1 MAADGKVTILV
12 DVDGKQVKVLNNEL
26 DKVAEK
32 GKKGSTSL
40 KNFALGGAVFSLA
53 KKGVDLLV
61 SSLDGAI
68 KRFDTLEKFPRVMKA
83 MGHSAEDVASS
94 TDKLANGIDGLP
106 TTLDEVVGTA
116 QRLTSITGNLRK
128 STDTTLAL
136 NNAFLASGASSA
148 DASRG
153 LDQFSQMLSA
163 GTVDLQSW
171 KTLQETMPYALQK
184 TAESF
189 GFAGKSAQRDFYA
202 ALKSGQI
209 TFDQFSNRLVELDK
223 GVGGFA
229 ELARENSKGIA
240 TSFNNLKN
248 AVVRGVAGTIKA
260 LDDLSKEVS
269 GKTIAE
275 HFDSMKVVITAA
287 FKVVNGAIKSST
299 PVFIFLFGVLD
310 KGIDTAQALTPVLIT
325 LGSAILAMRAAN
337 TVISGIEKLRVLLI
351 QTSAAA
357 GMQATTMKSLLAVQ
371 AVSKT
376 QTMAETVARMQQ
388 LGVLKMSALAHAL
401 KTKAMTAEQVVT
413 VLSTAATNANT
424 TAEMLKYKA
433 MSAGVLV
440 HGLLTGAISIQTFAT
455 IASTAAVTA
464 FNAALTAL
472 TGPIGWVIAGIGL
485 LVGAGV
491 ALWQWLTR
499 ESEESKR
506 LSKAQEELAESTDN
520 LKKSVKDSAVARKDS
535 LQDVEANRE
544 SYKKLSA
551 EIVALSQKENKSAAD
566 KKNLQKKIQTL
577 NDSVEGLN
585 LAYDKNTDSLSHN
598 AEQINARISAM
609 EAESTWETS
618 QKNLL
623 DIEQQR
629 ADIGAQLTEIAKL
642 RTEWNNASDVS
653 DAKRREELKKLN
665 EQELELQATQAA
677 LQTEYEQTSAVQQ
690 AAAEAMAAAAENGT
704 NRQVIAYENMSEAQK
719 TAIDNMRSKYGEL
732 LETTTGMF
740 DAIEQKSAIS
750 IEQINANLETNR
762 AAIEQWSS
770 NLAILAE
777 RGVDQGVLEQLR
789 QMGPEGA
796 AQTQVFVN
804 ATDEELAVLQE
815 NFRANAEAAKN
826 AMGSVMDS
834 AGVEIP
840 DKVKGLVTN
849 ITSGLQAEL
858 ANANFASLG
867 EEVSNGAAVGI
878 ENGSAKAVE
887 ATKSVG
893 TKIQQ
898 GFKENLGIHSPSRV
912 FTEFGGHITEGLAN
926 GIANGTNSPV
936 GKVKNLAVKLR
947 EPFSGI
953 SGRFSEIGAM
963 AMQGLAGGIQANA
976 GVAIAAANS
985 VASRVTST
993 IKRALDIHSPSRVM
1007 RDEVGRFI
1015 PQGIAVGIEADKDVL
1030 ERTMAKLKQ
1039 SVTITAPEVSLGL
1052 DKSLASQV
1060 TVRSSSKHTVTEK
1073 IEHVFDKSKEQ
1084 VNRALEIAEEALQ
1097 RPVYMVLED
1106 GTLVGR
1112 LGEKLSHYQSPAD
1125 KIDMMLRRI

>member
-83 MGHSAEDVASS
+83 MGHSTEDVASS

-202 ALKSGQI
+202 ALKSGKI

-287 FKVVNGAIKSST
+287 FKVVDGAIKSST

-310 KGIDTAQALTPVLIT
+310 KGIGTAQALTPVLIT

-337 TVISGIEKLRVLLI
+337 TVVDMWGRFTTMWTSFTASAKSAVAVINLMTQAQAVCGPVTKAQMVINMANNRVL
-351 QTSAAA
+351 S
-357 GMQATTMKSLLAVQ
+357 
-371 AVSKT
+371 VSN
-376 QTMAETVARMQQ
+376 V
-388 LGVLKMSALAHAL
+388 LYGVLTGTIS
-401 KTKAMTAEQVVT
+401 
-413 VLSTAATNANT
+413 LSTA
-424 TAEMLKYKA
+424 
-433 MSAGVLV
+433 
-440 HGLLTGAISIQTFAT
+440 AT

-464 FNAALTAL
+464 LKAALTAL

-520 LKKSVKDSAVARKDS
+520 LKKSVKDSAAARKDS

-609 EAESTWETS
+609 EAESTWEAS

-629 ADIGAQLTEIAKL
+629 ADIGAQLAEIAKL

-815 NFRANAEAAKN
+815 NFRTNAEAAKN

-867 EEVSNGAAVGI
+867 EEVPNGAAVGI

-926 GIANGTNSPV
+926 GITNGTNSPV

-985 VASRVTST
+985 VASRVIST

>member
-40 KNFALGGAVFSLA
+40 KNFALGVAVFSLA

-83 MGHSAEDVASS
+83 MGHSTEDVASS

-310 KGIDTAQALTPVLIT
+310 KGIGAAQALTPVLIT

-337 TVISGIEKLRVLLI
+337 TVVDMWGRF
-351 QTSAAA
+351 
-357 GMQATTMKSLLAVQ
+357 TTMWTGFTASAKSAVAVINLMTQAQ
-371 AVSKT
+371 AVCGSVTKA
-376 QTMAETVARMQQ
+376 QMVINMANN
-388 LGVLKMSALAHAL
+388 GVLSVSNVLYGVL
-401 KTKAMTAEQVVT
+401 TGTIS
-413 VLSTAATNANT
+413 LSTA
-424 TAEMLKYKA
+424 
-433 MSAGVLV
+433 
-440 HGLLTGAISIQTFAT
+440 AT

-464 FNAALTAL
+464 LKAALTAL

-609 EAESTWETS
+609 EAESTWEAS

-629 ADIGAQLTEIAKL
+629 ADIGAQLAEIAKL

-804 ATDEELAVLQE
+804 ATDEELSVLQE

-867 EEVSNGAAVGI
+867 EEVPNGAAVGI

-926 GIANGTNSPV
+926 GITNGTNSPV

-1097 RPVYMVLED
+1097 RPVYMVLDD

>member
-40 KNFALGGAVFSLA
+40 KNFALGVAVFSLA

-83 MGHSAEDVASS
+83 MGHSTEDVASS

-310 KGIDTAQALTPVLIT
+310 KGIGAAQALTPVLIT

-337 TVISGIEKLRVLLI
+337 TVVDMWGRF
-351 QTSAAA
+351 
-357 GMQATTMKSLLAVQ
+357 TTMWTGFTASAKSAVAVINLMTQAQ
-371 AVSKT
+371 AVCGSVTKA
-376 QTMAETVARMQQ
+376 QMVINMANN
-388 LGVLKMSALAHAL
+388 GVLSVSNVLYGVL
-401 KTKAMTAEQVVT
+401 TGTIS
-413 VLSTAATNANT
+413 LSTA
-424 TAEMLKYKA
+424 
-433 MSAGVLV
+433 
-440 HGLLTGAISIQTFAT
+440 AT

-464 FNAALTAL
+464 LKAALTAL

-506 LSKAQEELAESTDN
+506 LSKVQEELAESTDN
-520 LKKSVKDSAVARKDS
+520 LKKSVKDSAAARKDS

-609 EAESTWETS
+609 EAESTWEAS

-629 ADIGAQLTEIAKL
+629 ADIGAQLAEIAKL

-804 ATDEELAVLQE
+804 ATDEELSVLQE

-867 EEVSNGAAVGI
+867 EEVPNGAAVGI

-926 GIANGTNSPV
+926 GITNGANSPV

-1097 RPVYMVLED
+1097 RPVYMVLDD

>member
-609 EAESTWETS
+609 EAESTWEAS

-629 ADIGAQLTEIAKL
+629 ADIGAQLAEIAKL

-690 AAAEAMAAAAENGT
+690 AAAENGT

-867 EEVSNGAAVGI
+867 EEVPNGAAVGI

-1015 PQGIAVGIEADKDVL
+1015 PQGIAVGIEADRDVL

-1039 SVTITAPEVSLGL
+1039 SVMITAPEVSLGL

-1060 TVRSSSKHTVTEK
+1060 TIRSSSKHTVTEK

>member
-83 MGHSAEDVASS
+83 MGHSTEDVASS

-202 ALKSGQI
+202 ALKSGKI

-287 FKVVNGAIKSST
+287 FKVVDGAIKSST

-310 KGIDTAQALTPVLIT
+310 KGIGTAQALTPVLIT

-337 TVISGIEKLRVLLI
+337 TVVDMWGRFTTMWTGFTASAKSAVAVINLMTQAQAVCGPVTKAQMVINMANNRVL
-351 QTSAAA
+351 S
-357 GMQATTMKSLLAVQ
+357 
-371 AVSKT
+371 VSN
-376 QTMAETVARMQQ
+376 V
-388 LGVLKMSALAHAL
+388 LYGVLTGTIS
-401 KTKAMTAEQVVT
+401 
-413 VLSTAATNANT
+413 LSTA
-424 TAEMLKYKA
+424 
-433 MSAGVLV
+433 
-440 HGLLTGAISIQTFAT
+440 AT

-464 FNAALTAL
+464 LKAALTAL

-520 LKKSVKDSAVARKDS
+520 LKKSVKDSAAARKDS

-609 EAESTWETS
+609 EAESTWEAS

-629 ADIGAQLTEIAKL
+629 ADIGAQLAEIAKL

-815 NFRANAEAAKN
+815 NFRTNAEAAKN

-867 EEVSNGAAVGI
+867 EEVPNGAAVGI

-926 GIANGTNSPV
+926 GITNGTNSPV

-985 VASRVTST
+985 VASRVIST

>member
-310 KGIDTAQALTPVLIT
+310 KGIGAAQALTPVLIT

-337 TVISGIEKLRVLLI
+337 TVVDMWGRF
-351 QTSAAA
+351 
-357 GMQATTMKSLLAVQ
+357 TTMWTGFTASAKSAVAVINLMTQAQ
-371 AVSKT
+371 AVCGSVTKA
-376 QTMAETVARMQQ
+376 QMVINMANN
-388 LGVLKMSALAHAL
+388 GVLSVSNVLYGVL
-401 KTKAMTAEQVVT
+401 TGTIS
-413 VLSTAATNANT
+413 LSTA
-424 TAEMLKYKA
+424 
-433 MSAGVLV
+433 
-440 HGLLTGAISIQTFAT
+440 AT

-464 FNAALTAL
+464 LKAALTAL

-506 LSKAQEELAESTDN
+506 LSKVQEELAESTDN
-520 LKKSVKDSAVARKDS
+520 LKKSVKDSAAARKDS

-609 EAESTWETS
+609 EAESTWEAS

-629 ADIGAQLTEIAKL
+629 ADIGAQLAEIAKL

-690 AAAEAMAAAAENGT
+690 AAAEAMATAAENGT

-804 ATDEELAVLQE
+804 ATDEELSVLQE

-867 EEVSNGAAVGI
+867 EEVPNGAAVGI

-926 GIANGTNSPV
+926 GITNGTNSPV

>member
-40 KNFALGGAVFSLA
+40 KNFALGVAVFSLA

-83 MGHSAEDVASS
+83 MGHSTEDVASS

-310 KGIDTAQALTPVLIT
+310 KGIGAAQALTPVLIT

-337 TVISGIEKLRVLLI
+337 TVVDMWGRF
-351 QTSAAA
+351 
-357 GMQATTMKSLLAVQ
+357 TTMWTGFTASAKSAVAVINLMTQAQ
-371 AVSKT
+371 AVCGSVTKA
-376 QTMAETVARMQQ
+376 QMVINMANN
-388 LGVLKMSALAHAL
+388 GVLSVSNVLYGVL
-401 KTKAMTAEQVVT
+401 TGTIS
-413 VLSTAATNANT
+413 LSTA
-424 TAEMLKYKA
+424 
-433 MSAGVLV
+433 
-440 HGLLTGAISIQTFAT
+440 AT

-464 FNAALTAL
+464 LKAALTAL

-506 LSKAQEELAESTDN
+506 LSKVQEELAESTDN
-520 LKKSVKDSAVARKDS
+520 LKKSVKDSAAARKDS

-609 EAESTWETS
+609 EAESTWEAS

-629 ADIGAQLTEIAKL
+629 ADIGAQLAEIAKL

-804 ATDEELAVLQE
+804 ATDEELSVLQE

-867 EEVSNGAAVGI
+867 EEVPNGAAVGI

-926 GIANGTNSPV
+926 GITNGTNSPV

-1097 RPVYMVLED
+1097 RPVYMVLDD

>member
-40 KNFALGGAVFSLA
+40 KNFALGVAVFSLA

-83 MGHSAEDVASS
+83 MGHSTEDVASS

-116 QRLTSITGNLRK
+116 QRLTSITGNLQK

-310 KGIDTAQALTPVLIT
+310 KGIGAAQALTPVLIT

-337 TVISGIEKLRVLLI
+337 TVVDMWGRF
-351 QTSAAA
+351 
-357 GMQATTMKSLLAVQ
+357 TTMWTGFTASAKSAVAVINLMTQAQ
-371 AVSKT
+371 AVCGSVTKA
-376 QTMAETVARMQQ
+376 QMVINMANN
-388 LGVLKMSALAHAL
+388 GVLSVSNVLYGVL
-401 KTKAMTAEQVVT
+401 TGTIS
-413 VLSTAATNANT
+413 LSTA
-424 TAEMLKYKA
+424 
-433 MSAGVLV
+433 
-440 HGLLTGAISIQTFAT
+440 AT

-464 FNAALTAL
+464 LKAALTAL

-506 LSKAQEELAESTDN
+506 LSKVQEELAESTDN
-520 LKKSVKDSAVARKDS
+520 LKKSVKDSAAARKDS

-609 EAESTWETS
+609 EAESTWEAS

-629 ADIGAQLTEIAKL
+629 ADIGAQLAEIAKL

-804 ATDEELAVLQE
+804 ATDEELSVLQE

-867 EEVSNGAAVGI
+867 EEVPNGAAVGI

-926 GIANGTNSPV
+926 GITNGTNSPV

-1097 RPVYMVLED
+1097 RPVYMVLDD

>member
-40 KNFALGGAVFSLA
+40 KNFALGVAVFSLA

-83 MGHSAEDVASS
+83 MGHSTEDVASS

-310 KGIDTAQALTPVLIT
+310 KGIGAAQALTPVLIT

-337 TVISGIEKLRVLLI
+337 TVVDMWGRF
-351 QTSAAA
+351 
-357 GMQATTMKSLLAVQ
+357 TTMWTGFTASAKSAVAVINLMTQAQ
-371 AVSKT
+371 AVCGSVTKA
-376 QTMAETVARMQQ
+376 QMVINMANN
-388 LGVLKMSALAHAL
+388 GVLSVSNVLYGVL
-401 KTKAMTAEQVVT
+401 TGTIS
-413 VLSTAATNANT
+413 LSTA
-424 TAEMLKYKA
+424 
-433 MSAGVLV
+433 
-440 HGLLTGAISIQTFAT
+440 AT

-464 FNAALTAL
+464 LKAALTAL

-506 LSKAQEELAESTDN
+506 LSKVQEELAESTDN
-520 LKKSVKDSAVARKDS
+520 LKKSVKDSAAARKDS

-609 EAESTWETS
+609 EAESTWEAS

-629 ADIGAQLTEIAKL
+629 ADIGAQLAEIAKL

-804 ATDEELAVLQE
+804 ATDEELSVLQE

-867 EEVSNGAAVGI
+867 EEVPNGAAVGI

-926 GIANGTNSPV
+926 GITNGTNSPV

-1060 TVRSSSKHTVTEK
+1060 TVRSSNKHTVTEK

-1097 RPVYMVLED
+1097 RPVYMVLDD

>member
-40 KNFALGGAVFSLA
+40 KNFALGVAVFSLA

-83 MGHSAEDVASS
+83 MGHSTEDVASS

-153 LDQFSQMLSA
+153 LDQFNQMLSA

-310 KGIDTAQALTPVLIT
+310 KGIGAAQALTPVLIT

-337 TVISGIEKLRVLLI
+337 TVVDMWGRF
-351 QTSAAA
+351 
-357 GMQATTMKSLLAVQ
+357 TTMWTGFTASAKSAVAVINLMTQAQ
-371 AVSKT
+371 AVCGSVTKA
-376 QTMAETVARMQQ
+376 QMVINMANN
-388 LGVLKMSALAHAL
+388 GVLSVSNVLYGVL
-401 KTKAMTAEQVVT
+401 TGTIS
-413 VLSTAATNANT
+413 LSTA
-424 TAEMLKYKA
+424 
-433 MSAGVLV
+433 
-440 HGLLTGAISIQTFAT
+440 AT

-464 FNAALTAL
+464 LKAALTAL

-506 LSKAQEELAESTDN
+506 LSKVQEELAESTDN
-520 LKKSVKDSAVARKDS
+520 LKKSVKDSAAARKDS

-609 EAESTWETS
+609 EAESTWEAS

-629 ADIGAQLTEIAKL
+629 ADIGAQLAEIAKL

-804 ATDEELAVLQE
+804 ATDEELSVLQE

-867 EEVSNGAAVGI
+867 EEVPNGAAVGI

-926 GIANGTNSPV
+926 GITNGTNSPV

-1097 RPVYMVLED
+1097 RPVYMVLDD

>member
-40 KNFALGGAVFSLA
+40 KNFALGVAVFSLA

-83 MGHSAEDVASS
+83 MGHSTEDVASS

-116 QRLTSITGNLRK
+116 QRLTSITGNLQK

-310 KGIDTAQALTPVLIT
+310 KGIGAAQALTPVLIT

-337 TVISGIEKLRVLLI
+337 TVVDMWGRF
-351 QTSAAA
+351 
-357 GMQATTMKSLLAVQ
+357 TTMWTGFTASAKSAVAVINLMTQAQ
-371 AVSKT
+371 AVCGSVTKA
-376 QTMAETVARMQQ
+376 QMVINMANN
-388 LGVLKMSALAHAL
+388 GVLSVSNVLYGVL
-401 KTKAMTAEQVVT
+401 TGTIS
-413 VLSTAATNANT
+413 LSTA
-424 TAEMLKYKA
+424 
-433 MSAGVLV
+433 
-440 HGLLTGAISIQTFAT
+440 AT

-464 FNAALTAL
+464 LKAALTAL

-506 LSKAQEELAESTDN
+506 LSKVQEELAESTDN
-520 LKKSVKDSAVARKDS
+520 LKKSVKDSAAARKDS

-609 EAESTWETS
+609 EAESTWEAS

-629 ADIGAQLTEIAKL
+629 ADIGAQLAEIAKL

-804 ATDEELAVLQE
+804 ATDEELSVLQE

-867 EEVSNGAAVGI
+867 EEVPNGAAVGI

-926 GIANGTNSPV
+926 GITNGTNSPV

>member
-40 KNFALGGAVFSLA
+40 KNFALGVAVFSLA

-83 MGHSAEDVASS
+83 MGHSTEDVASS

-153 LDQFSQMLSA
+153 LDQFSQMLST

-310 KGIDTAQALTPVLIT
+310 KGIGAAQALTPVLIT

-337 TVISGIEKLRVLLI
+337 TVVDMWGRF
-351 QTSAAA
+351 
-357 GMQATTMKSLLAVQ
+357 TTMWTGFTASAKSAVAVINLMTQAQ
-371 AVSKT
+371 AVCGSVTKA
-376 QTMAETVARMQQ
+376 QMVINMANN
-388 LGVLKMSALAHAL
+388 GVLSVSNVLYGVL
-401 KTKAMTAEQVVT
+401 TGTIS
-413 VLSTAATNANT
+413 LSTA
-424 TAEMLKYKA
+424 
-433 MSAGVLV
+433 
-440 HGLLTGAISIQTFAT
+440 AT

-464 FNAALTAL
+464 LKAALTAL

-506 LSKAQEELAESTDN
+506 LSKVQEELAESTDN
-520 LKKSVKDSAVARKDS
+520 LKKSVKDSAAARKDS

-609 EAESTWETS
+609 EAESTWEAS

-629 ADIGAQLTEIAKL
+629 ADIGAQLAEIAKL

-804 ATDEELAVLQE
+804 ATDEELSVLQE

-867 EEVSNGAAVGI
+867 EEVPNGAAVGI

-926 GIANGTNSPV
+926 GITNGTNSPV

-1097 RPVYMVLED
+1097 RPVYMVLDD

>member
-26 DKVAEK
+26 DKV
-32 GKKGSTSL
+32 GKKYSGAFQDSKGRWRDATGRFLSMREKAEMLGKSLDKSSFSL

-128 STDTTLAL
+128 STDVTLAL

-202 ALKSGQI
+202 ALKGGQI

-248 AVVRGVAGTIKA
+248 AVVRGVAETIKA

-275 HFDSMKVVITAA
+275 HFDSMKVVITGA
-287 FKVVNGAIKSST
+287 FKFINGTIKVSAPIFKTLFGVISSGIHILQTLKPVLLGVVSGIAAMKTINTTVAMVNGAI
-299 PVFIFLFGVLD
+299 
-310 KGIDTAQALTPVLIT
+310 
-325 LGSAILAMRAAN
+325 AAWKAYN
-337 TVISGIEKLRVLLI
+337 TVMSA
-351 QTSAAA
+351 SAARIA
-357 GMQATTMKSLLAVQ
+357 LVEIVIKSGTA
-371 AVSKT
+371 A
-376 QTMAETVARMQQ
+376 
-388 LGVLKMSALAHAL
+388 
-401 KTKAMTAEQVVT
+401 TKAEIIARLSQIGVVKASTLVYGVMTGAIS
-413 VLSTAATNANT
+413 LSTAAT
-424 TAEMLKYKA
+424 
-433 MSAGVLV
+433 
-440 HGLLTGAISIQTFAT
+440 
-455 IASTAAVTA
+455 IASTVAVTA
-464 FNAALTAL
+464 LKAALTAL
-472 TGPIGWVIAGIGL
+472 TGPIGWVVAGIGL
-485 LVGAGV
+485 LVAAGV

-520 LKKSVKDSAVARKDS
+520 LKKSVKEGAAARKDN

-544 SYKKLSA
+544 SYKKLGA
-551 EIVALSQKENKSAAD
+551 EIVELSKKENKSAAD

-598 AEQINARISAM
+598 AEQINARIAAM

-804 ATDEELAVLQE
+804 ATDEELSVLQE
-815 NFRANAEAAKN
+815 NFRASAEAAKN

-867 EEVSNGAAVGI
+867 EEVPNGAAVGI
-878 ENGSAKAVE
+878 ENGSAKAVD

-912 FTEFGGHITEGLAN
+912 FTEFGGHITDGLAN
-926 GIANGTNSPV
+926 GIVNGTNSPV
-936 GKVKNLAVKLR
+936 GRVKDLATKVR
-947 EPFSGI
+947 EPFTDI
-953 SGRFSEIGAM
+953 NFRFSEFGAM

-1015 PQGIAVGIEADKDVL
+1015 PQGIAVGIEADRDVL

-1097 RPVYMVLED
+1097 RPVYMVLDD

-1112 LGEKLSHYQSPAD
+1112 LGERLSHYQSPAD

>member
-40 KNFALGGAVFSLA
+40 KNFALGVAVFSLA

-83 MGHSAEDVASS
+83 MGHSTEDVASS

-310 KGIDTAQALTPVLIT
+310 KGIGAAQALTPVLIT

-337 TVISGIEKLRVLLI
+337 TVVDMWGRF
-351 QTSAAA
+351 
-357 GMQATTMKSLLAVQ
+357 TTMWTGFTASAKSAVAVINLMTQAQ
-371 AVSKT
+371 AVCGSVTKA
-376 QTMAETVARMQQ
+376 QMVINMANN
-388 LGVLKMSALAHAL
+388 GVLSVSNVLYGVL
-401 KTKAMTAEQVVT
+401 TGTIS
-413 VLSTAATNANT
+413 LSTA
-424 TAEMLKYKA
+424 
-433 MSAGVLV
+433 
-440 HGLLTGAISIQTFAT
+440 AT

-464 FNAALTAL
+464 LKAALTAL

-520 LKKSVKDSAVARKDS
+520 LKKSVKDSAVARKNS

-609 EAESTWETS
+609 EAESTWEAS

-629 ADIGAQLTEIAKL
+629 ADIGAQLAEIAKL

-804 ATDEELAVLQE
+804 ATDEELSVLQE

-867 EEVSNGAAVGI
+867 EEVPNGAAVGI

-926 GIANGTNSPV
+926 GITNGTNSPV

-1060 TVRSSSKHTVTEK
+1060 MVRSSSKHTVTEK

>member
-40 KNFALGGAVFSLA
+40 KNFALGVAVFSLA

-83 MGHSAEDVASS
+83 MGHSTEDVASS

-310 KGIDTAQALTPVLIT
+310 KGIGAAQALTPVLIT

-337 TVISGIEKLRVLLI
+337 TVVDMWGRF
-351 QTSAAA
+351 
-357 GMQATTMKSLLAVQ
+357 TTMWTGFTASAKSAVAVINLMTQAQ
-371 AVSKT
+371 AVCGSVTKA
-376 QTMAETVARMQQ
+376 QMVINMANN
-388 LGVLKMSALAHAL
+388 GVLSVSNVLYGVL
-401 KTKAMTAEQVVT
+401 TGTIS
-413 VLSTAATNANT
+413 LSTA
-424 TAEMLKYKA
+424 
-433 MSAGVLV
+433 
-440 HGLLTGAISIQTFAT
+440 AT

-464 FNAALTAL
+464 LKAALTAL

-506 LSKAQEELAESTDN
+506 LSKVQEELAESTDN

-609 EAESTWETS
+609 EAESTWEAS

-629 ADIGAQLTEIAKL
+629 ADIGAQLAEIAKL

-804 ATDEELAVLQE
+804 ATDEELSVLQE

-867 EEVSNGAAVGI
+867 EEVPNGAAVGI

-926 GIANGTNSPV
+926 GITNGTNSPV

-1052 DKSLASQV
+1052 DKSLASQA

>member
-40 KNFALGGAVFSLA
+40 KNFALGVAVFSLA

-83 MGHSAEDVASS
+83 MGHSTEDVASS

-337 TVISGIEKLRVLLI
+337 TVVDMWGRF
-351 QTSAAA
+351 
-357 GMQATTMKSLLAVQ
+357 TTMWTGFTASAKSAVAVINLMTQAQ
-371 AVSKT
+371 AVCGSVTKA
-376 QTMAETVARMQQ
+376 QMVINMANN
-388 LGVLKMSALAHAL
+388 GVLSVSNVLYGVL
-401 KTKAMTAEQVVT
+401 TGTIS
-413 VLSTAATNANT
+413 LSTA
-424 TAEMLKYKA
+424 
-433 MSAGVLV
+433 
-440 HGLLTGAISIQTFAT
+440 AT

-464 FNAALTAL
+464 LKAALTAL

-506 LSKAQEELAESTDN
+506 LSKVQEELAESTDN
-520 LKKSVKDSAVARKDS
+520 LKKSVKDSAAARKDS

-609 EAESTWETS
+609 EAESTWEAS

-629 ADIGAQLTEIAKL
+629 ADIGAQLAEIAKL

-804 ATDEELAVLQE
+804 ATDEELSVLQE

-867 EEVSNGAAVGI
+867 EEVPNGAAVGI

-926 GIANGTNSPV
+926 GITNGTNSPV

>member
-40 KNFALGGAVFSLA
+40 KNFALGVAVFSLA

-83 MGHSAEDVASS
+83 MGHSTEDVASS

-310 KGIDTAQALTPVLIT
+310 KGIGAAQALTPVLIT

-337 TVISGIEKLRVLLI
+337 TVVDMWGRF
-351 QTSAAA
+351 
-357 GMQATTMKSLLAVQ
+357 TTMWTGFTASAKSAVAVINLMTQAQ
-371 AVSKT
+371 AVCGSVTKA
-376 QTMAETVARMQQ
+376 QMVINMANN
-388 LGVLKMSALAHAL
+388 GVLSVSNVLYGVL
-401 KTKAMTAEQVVT
+401 TGTIS
-413 VLSTAATNANT
+413 LSTA
-424 TAEMLKYKA
+424 
-433 MSAGVLV
+433 
-440 HGLLTGAISIQTFAT
+440 AT

-464 FNAALTAL
+464 LKVALTAL

-506 LSKAQEELAESTDN
+506 LSKVQEELAESTDN
-520 LKKSVKDSAVARKDS
+520 LKKSVKDSAAARKDS

-609 EAESTWETS
+609 EAESTWEAS

-629 ADIGAQLTEIAKL
+629 ADIGAQLAEIAKL

-804 ATDEELAVLQE
+804 ATDEELSVLQE

-867 EEVSNGAAVGI
+867 EEVPNGAAVGI

-926 GIANGTNSPV
+926 GITNGTNSPV

-1097 RPVYMVLED
+1097 RPVYMVLDD

>member
-40 KNFALGGAVFSLA
+40 KNFALGVAVFSLA

-83 MGHSAEDVASS
+83 MGHSTEDVASS

-310 KGIDTAQALTPVLIT
+310 KGIGAAQALTPVLIT

-337 TVISGIEKLRVLLI
+337 TVVDMWGRF
-351 QTSAAA
+351 
-357 GMQATTMKSLLAVQ
+357 TTMWTGFTASAKSAVAVINLMTQAQ
-371 AVSKT
+371 AVCGSVTKA
-376 QTMAETVARMQQ
+376 QMVINMANN
-388 LGVLKMSALAHAL
+388 GVLSVSNVLYGVL
-401 KTKAMTAEQVVT
+401 TGTIS
-413 VLSTAATNANT
+413 LSTA
-424 TAEMLKYKA
+424 
-433 MSAGVLV
+433 
-440 HGLLTGAISIQTFAT
+440 AT

-464 FNAALTAL
+464 LKAALTAL

-506 LSKAQEELAESTDN
+506 LSKVQEELAESTDN
-520 LKKSVKDSAVARKDS
+520 LKKSVKDSA
-535 LQDVEANRE
+535 
-544 SYKKLSA
+544 
-551 EIVALSQKENKSAAD
+551 AA
-566 KKNLQKKIQTL
+566 
-577 NDSVEGLN
+577 
-585 LAYDKNTDSLSHN
+585 
-598 AEQINARISAM
+598 
-609 EAESTWETS
+609 
-618 QKNLL
+618 
-623 DIEQQR
+623 
-629 ADIGAQLTEIAKL
+629 
-642 RTEWNNASDVS
+642 
-653 DAKRREELKKLN
+653 
-665 EQELELQATQAA
+665 
-677 LQTEYEQTSAVQQ
+677 
-690 AAAEAMAAAAENGT
+690 
-704 NRQVIAYENMSEAQK
+704 
-719 TAIDNMRSKYGEL
+719 
-732 LETTTGMF
+732 
-740 DAIEQKSAIS
+740 
-750 IEQINANLETNR
+750 
-762 AAIEQWSS
+762 
-770 NLAILAE
+770 
-777 RGVDQGVLEQLR
+777 
-789 QMGPEGA
+789 
-796 AQTQVFVN
+796 
-804 ATDEELAVLQE
+804 
-815 NFRANAEAAKN
+815 
-826 AMGSVMDS
+826 
-834 AGVEIP
+834 
-840 DKVKGLVTN
+840 
-849 ITSGLQAEL
+849 
-858 ANANFASLG
+858 
-867 EEVSNGAAVGI
+867 
-878 ENGSAKAVE
+878 
-887 ATKSVG
+887 
-893 TKIQQ
+893 
-898 GFKENLGIHSPSRV
+898 
-912 FTEFGGHITEGLAN
+912 
-926 GIANGTNSPV
+926 
-936 GKVKNLAVKLR
+936 
-947 EPFSGI
+947 
-953 SGRFSEIGAM
+953 
-963 AMQGLAGGIQANA
+963 
-976 GVAIAAANS
+976 
-985 VASRVTST
+985 
-993 IKRALDIHSPSRVM
+993 
-1007 RDEVGRFI
+1007 
-1015 PQGIAVGIEADKDVL
+1015 
-1030 ERTMAKLKQ
+1030 
-1039 SVTITAPEVSLGL
+1039 
-1052 DKSLASQV
+1052 
-1060 TVRSSSKHTVTEK
+1060 
-1073 IEHVFDKSKEQ
+1073 
-1084 VNRALEIAEEALQ
+1084 
-1097 RPVYMVLED
+1097 
-1106 GTLVGR
+1106 
-1112 LGEKLSHYQSPAD
+1112 
-1125 KIDMMLRRI
+1125 

>member
-310 KGIDTAQALTPVLIT
+310 KGIGAAQALTPVLIT

-337 TVISGIEKLRVLLI
+337 TVVDMWGRF
-351 QTSAAA
+351 
-357 GMQATTMKSLLAVQ
+357 TTMWTGFTASSKSAVAVINLMTQAQ
-371 AVSKT
+371 AVCGSVTKA
-376 QTMAETVARMQQ
+376 QMVINMANN
-388 LGVLKMSALAHAL
+388 GVLSVSNVLYGVL
-401 KTKAMTAEQVVT
+401 TGTIS
-413 VLSTAATNANT
+413 LSTA
-424 TAEMLKYKA
+424 
-433 MSAGVLV
+433 
-440 HGLLTGAISIQTFAT
+440 AT

-464 FNAALTAL
+464 LKAALTAL

-506 LSKAQEELAESTDN
+506 LSKVQEELAESTDN
-520 LKKSVKDSAVARKDS
+520 LKKSVKDSAAARKDS

-609 EAESTWETS
+609 EAESTWEAS

-629 ADIGAQLTEIAKL
+629 ADIGVQLTEIAKL

-690 AAAEAMAAAAENGT
+690 AAAEAMATAAENGT

-815 NFRANAEAAKN
+815 NFRTNAEAAKN
-826 AMGSVMDS
+826 AMGRVMDS

-867 EEVSNGAAVGI
+867 EEVPNGAAVGI

-926 GIANGTNSPV
+926 GITNGTNSPV

>member
-40 KNFALGGAVFSLA
+40 KNFALGVAVFSLA

-83 MGHSAEDVASS
+83 MGHSTEDVASS

-310 KGIDTAQALTPVLIT
+310 KGIGAAQALTPVLIT

-337 TVISGIEKLRVLLI
+337 TVVDMWGRF
-351 QTSAAA
+351 
-357 GMQATTMKSLLAVQ
+357 TTMWTGFTASAKSAVAVINLMTQAQ
-371 AVSKT
+371 AVCGSVTKA
-376 QTMAETVARMQQ
+376 QMVINMANN
-388 LGVLKMSALAHAL
+388 GVLSVSNVLYGVL
-401 KTKAMTAEQVVT
+401 TGTIS
-413 VLSTAATNANT
+413 LSTA
-424 TAEMLKYKA
+424 
-433 MSAGVLV
+433 
-440 HGLLTGAISIQTFAT
+440 AT

-464 FNAALTAL
+464 LKAALTAL

-506 LSKAQEELAESTDN
+506 LSKVQEELAESTDN

-609 EAESTWETS
+609 EAESTWEAS

-629 ADIGAQLTEIAKL
+629 ADIGAQLAEIAKL

-804 ATDEELAVLQE
+804 ATDEELSVLQE

-867 EEVSNGAAVGI
+867 EEVPNGAAVGI

-926 GIANGTNSPV
+926 GITNGTNSPV

>member
-40 KNFALGGAVFSLA
+40 KNFALGVAVFSLA

-83 MGHSAEDVASS
+83 MGHSTEDVASS

-310 KGIDTAQALTPVLIT
+310 KGIGAAQALTPVLIT

-337 TVISGIEKLRVLLI
+337 TVVDMWGRF
-351 QTSAAA
+351 
-357 GMQATTMKSLLAVQ
+357 TTMWTGFTASAKSAVAVINLMTQAQ
-371 AVSKT
+371 AVCGSVTKA
-376 QTMAETVARMQQ
+376 QMVINMANN
-388 LGVLKMSALAHAL
+388 GVLSVSNVLYGVL
-401 KTKAMTAEQVVT
+401 TGTIS
-413 VLSTAATNANT
+413 LSTA
-424 TAEMLKYKA
+424 
-433 MSAGVLV
+433 
-440 HGLLTGAISIQTFAT
+440 AT

-464 FNAALTAL
+464 LKAALTAL

-506 LSKAQEELAESTDN
+506 LSKVQEELAESTDN
-520 LKKSVKDSAVARKDS
+520 LKKSVKDSAAARKDS

-609 EAESTWETS
+609 EAESTWEAS

-629 ADIGAQLTEIAKL
+629 ADIGAQLAEIAKL

-777 RGVDQGVLEQLR
+777 RGVDQGVLEQLH

-804 ATDEELAVLQE
+804 ATDEELSVLQE

-867 EEVSNGAAVGI
+867 EEVPNGAAVGI

-926 GIANGTNSPV
+926 GITNGTNSPV

-1097 RPVYMVLED
+1097 RPVYMVLDD

>member
-40 KNFALGGAVFSLA
+40 KNFALGVAVFSLA

-83 MGHSAEDVASS
+83 MGHSTEDVASS

-609 EAESTWETS
+609 EAESTWEAS

-629 ADIGAQLTEIAKL
+629 ADIGAQLAEIAKL

-690 AAAEAMAAAAENGT
+690 AAAEAMATAAENGT

-815 NFRANAEAAKN
+815 NFRTNAEAAKN

-867 EEVSNGAAVGI
+867 EEVPNGAAVGI

-926 GIANGTNSPV
+926 GITNGTNSPV

>member
-40 KNFALGGAVFSLA
+40 KNFALGVAVFSLA

-83 MGHSAEDVASS
+83 MGHSTEDVASS

-310 KGIDTAQALTPVLIT
+310 KGIGAAQALTPVLIT

-337 TVISGIEKLRVLLI
+337 TVVDMWGRF
-351 QTSAAA
+351 
-357 GMQATTMKSLLAVQ
+357 TTMWTGFTASAKSAVAVINLMTQAQ
-371 AVSKT
+371 AVCGSVTKA
-376 QTMAETVARMQQ
+376 QMVINMANN
-388 LGVLKMSALAHAL
+388 GVLSVSNVLYGVL
-401 KTKAMTAEQVVT
+401 TGTIS
-413 VLSTAATNANT
+413 LSTA
-424 TAEMLKYKA
+424 
-433 MSAGVLV
+433 
-440 HGLLTGAISIQTFAT
+440 AT

-464 FNAALTAL
+464 LNAALTAL
-472 TGPIGWVIAGIGL
+472 TGPIGRVIAGIGL

-506 LSKAQEELAESTDN
+506 LSKVQEELAESTDN
-520 LKKSVKDSAVARKDS
+520 LKKSVKDSAAARKDS

-609 EAESTWETS
+609 EAESTWEAS

-629 ADIGAQLTEIAKL
+629 ADIGAQLAEIAKL

-804 ATDEELAVLQE
+804 ATDEELSVLQE

-867 EEVSNGAAVGI
+867 EEVPNGAAVGI

-926 GIANGTNSPV
+926 GITNGTNSPV

-976 GVAIAAANS
+976 GVAIAAANF

-1097 RPVYMVLED
+1097 RPVYMVLDD

>member
-83 MGHSAEDVASS
+83 MGHSTEDVASS

-310 KGIDTAQALTPVLIT
+310 KGIGAAQALTPVLIT

-337 TVISGIEKLRVLLI
+337 TVVDMWGRF
-351 QTSAAA
+351 
-357 GMQATTMKSLLAVQ
+357 TTMWTGFTASAKSAVAVINLMTQAQ
-371 AVSKT
+371 AVCGSVTKA
-376 QTMAETVARMQQ
+376 QMVINMANN
-388 LGVLKMSALAHAL
+388 GVLSVSNVLYGVL
-401 KTKAMTAEQVVT
+401 TGTIS
-413 VLSTAATNANT
+413 LSTA
-424 TAEMLKYKA
+424 
-433 MSAGVLV
+433 
-440 HGLLTGAISIQTFAT
+440 AT

-464 FNAALTAL
+464 LKAALTAL

-506 LSKAQEELAESTDN
+506 LSKVQEELAESTDN
-520 LKKSVKDSAVARKDS
+520 LKKSVKDSAAARKDS

-609 EAESTWETS
+609 EAESTWEAS

-629 ADIGAQLTEIAKL
+629 ADIGAQLAEIAKL

-804 ATDEELAVLQE
+804 ATDEELSVLQE

-867 EEVSNGAAVGI
+867 EEVPNGAAVGI

-926 GIANGTNSPV
+926 GITNGTNSPV

-1097 RPVYMVLED
+1097 RPVYMVLDD

>member
-464 FNAALTAL
+464 FNVALTAL

-629 ADIGAQLTEIAKL
+629 ADIGAQLAEIAKL

-867 EEVSNGAAVGI
+867 EEALNGAAVGI

-926 GIANGTNSPV
+926 GITNGTNSPV

>member
-40 KNFALGGAVFSLA
+40 KNFALGVAVFSLA

-337 TVISGIEKLRVLLI
+337 TVVDMWGRF
-351 QTSAAA
+351 
-357 GMQATTMKSLLAVQ
+357 TTMWTGFTASAKSAVAVINLMTQAQ
-371 AVSKT
+371 AVCGSVTKA
-376 QTMAETVARMQQ
+376 QMVINMANN
-388 LGVLKMSALAHAL
+388 GVLSVSNVLYGVL
-401 KTKAMTAEQVVT
+401 TGTIS
-413 VLSTAATNANT
+413 LSTA
-424 TAEMLKYKA
+424 
-433 MSAGVLV
+433 
-440 HGLLTGAISIQTFAT
+440 AT

-464 FNAALTAL
+464 LKAALTAL

-506 LSKAQEELAESTDN
+506 LSKVQEELAESTDN
-520 LKKSVKDSAVARKDS
+520 LKKSVKDSAAARKDS

-609 EAESTWETS
+609 EAESTWEAS

-629 ADIGAQLTEIAKL
+629 ADIGAQLAEIAKL

-804 ATDEELAVLQE
+804 ATDEELSVLQE

-867 EEVSNGAAVGI
+867 EEVPNGAAVGI

-926 GIANGTNSPV
+926 GITNGTNSPV

>member
-40 KNFALGGAVFSLA
+40 KNFALGVAVFSLA

-83 MGHSAEDVASS
+83 MGHSTEDVASS

-310 KGIDTAQALTPVLIT
+310 KGIGAAQALTPVLIT

-337 TVISGIEKLRVLLI
+337 TVVDMWGRF
-351 QTSAAA
+351 
-357 GMQATTMKSLLAVQ
+357 TTMWTGFTASAKSAVAVINLMTQAQ
-371 AVSKT
+371 AVCGSVTKA
-376 QTMAETVARMQQ
+376 QTVINMANN
-388 LGVLKMSALAHAL
+388 GVLSVSNVLYGVL
-401 KTKAMTAEQVVT
+401 TGTIS
-413 VLSTAATNANT
+413 LSTA
-424 TAEMLKYKA
+424 
-433 MSAGVLV
+433 
-440 HGLLTGAISIQTFAT
+440 AT

-464 FNAALTAL
+464 LKAALTAL

-506 LSKAQEELAESTDN
+506 LSKVQEELAESTDN
-520 LKKSVKDSAVARKDS
+520 LKKSVKDSAAARKDS

-609 EAESTWETS
+609 EAESTWEAS

-629 ADIGAQLTEIAKL
+629 ADIGAQLAEIAKL

-804 ATDEELAVLQE
+804 ATDEELSVLQE

-867 EEVSNGAAVGI
+867 EEVPNGAAVGI

-926 GIANGTNSPV
+926 GITNGTNSPV

-1097 RPVYMVLED
+1097 RPVYMVLDD

>member
-40 KNFALGGAVFSLA
+40 KNFALGVAVFSLA

-83 MGHSAEDVASS
+83 MGHSTEDVASS

-171 KTLQETMPYALQK
+171 KTLQETMPYALRK

-310 KGIDTAQALTPVLIT
+310 KGIGAAQALTPVLIT

-337 TVISGIEKLRVLLI
+337 TVVDMWGRF
-351 QTSAAA
+351 
-357 GMQATTMKSLLAVQ
+357 TTMWTGFTASAKSAVAVINLMTQAQ
-371 AVSKT
+371 AVCGSVTKA
-376 QTMAETVARMQQ
+376 QMVINMANN
-388 LGVLKMSALAHAL
+388 GVLSVSNVLYGVL
-401 KTKAMTAEQVVT
+401 TGTIS
-413 VLSTAATNANT
+413 LSTA
-424 TAEMLKYKA
+424 
-433 MSAGVLV
+433 
-440 HGLLTGAISIQTFAT
+440 AT

-598 AEQINARISAM
+598 AEQINARISVM
-609 EAESTWETS
+609 EAESTWEAS

-629 ADIGAQLTEIAKL
+629 ADVGAQLAEIAKL

-690 AAAEAMAAAAENGT
+690 AAAEAMATAAENGT

-815 NFRANAEAAKN
+815 NFRTNAEAAKN

-867 EEVSNGAAVGI
+867 EEVPNGAAAGI

-898 GFKENLGIHSPSRV
+898 GFKENLGIHSPSKV

-926 GIANGTNSPV
+926 GITNGTNSPV

>member
-40 KNFALGGAVFSLA
+40 KNFALGVAVFSLA

-83 MGHSAEDVASS
+83 MGHSTEDVASS

-310 KGIDTAQALTPVLIT
+310 KGIGAAQALTPVLIT

-337 TVISGIEKLRVLLI
+337 TVVDMWGRF
-351 QTSAAA
+351 
-357 GMQATTMKSLLAVQ
+357 TTMWTGFTASAKSAVAVINLMTQAQ
-371 AVSKT
+371 AVCGSVTKA
-376 QTMAETVARMQQ
+376 QMVINMANN
-388 LGVLKMSALAHAL
+388 GVLSVSNVLYGVL
-401 KTKAMTAEQVVT
+401 TGTIS
-413 VLSTAATNANT
+413 LSTA
-424 TAEMLKYKA
+424 
-433 MSAGVLV
+433 
-440 HGLLTGAISIQTFAT
+440 AT

-464 FNAALTAL
+464 LKAALTAL

-506 LSKAQEELAESTDN
+506 LSKVQEELAESTDN
-520 LKKSVKDSAVARKDS
+520 LKKSVKDSAAARKDS

-609 EAESTWETS
+609 EAESTWEAS

-629 ADIGAQLTEIAKL
+629 ADIGAQLAEIAKL

-804 ATDEELAVLQE
+804 ATDEELSVLQE

-867 EEVSNGAAVGI
+867 EEVPNGAAVGI

-926 GIANGTNSPV
+926 GITNGTNSPV

>member
-1 MAADGKVTILV
+1 MTERRKKMAADGKVTILV

-40 KNFALGGAVFSLA
+40 KNFALGVAVFSLA

-83 MGHSAEDVASS
+83 MGHSTEDVASS

-310 KGIDTAQALTPVLIT
+310 KGIGAAQALTPVLIT

-337 TVISGIEKLRVLLI
+337 TVVDMWGRF
-351 QTSAAA
+351 
-357 GMQATTMKSLLAVQ
+357 TTMWTGFTASAKSAVAVINLMTQAQ
-371 AVSKT
+371 AVCGSVTKA
-376 QTMAETVARMQQ
+376 QMVINMANN
-388 LGVLKMSALAHAL
+388 GVLSVSNVLYGVL
-401 KTKAMTAEQVVT
+401 TGTIS
-413 VLSTAATNANT
+413 LSTA
-424 TAEMLKYKA
+424 
-433 MSAGVLV
+433 
-440 HGLLTGAISIQTFAT
+440 AT

-464 FNAALTAL
+464 LKAALTAL

-506 LSKAQEELAESTDN
+506 LSKVQEELAESTDN
-520 LKKSVKDSAVARKDS
+520 LKKSVKDSAAARKDS

-609 EAESTWETS
+609 EAESTWEAS

-629 ADIGAQLTEIAKL
+629 ADIGAQLAEIAKL

-804 ATDEELAVLQE
+804 ATDEELSVLQE

-867 EEVSNGAAVGI
+867 EEVPNGAAVGI

-926 GIANGTNSPV
+926 GITNGTNSPV

-1097 RPVYMVLED
+1097 RPVYMVLDD

>member
-83 MGHSAEDVASS
+83 MGHSTEDVASS

-171 KTLQETMPYALQK
+171 KKLQETMPYALQK

-202 ALKSGQI
+202 ALKSGKI

-287 FKVVNGAIKSST
+287 FKVVDGAIKSST

-310 KGIDTAQALTPVLIT
+310 KGIGTAQALTPVLIT

-337 TVISGIEKLRVLLI
+337 TVVDMWGRFTTMWTGFTASAKSAVAVINLMTQAQAVCGPVTKAQMVINMANNRVL
-351 QTSAAA
+351 S
-357 GMQATTMKSLLAVQ
+357 
-371 AVSKT
+371 VSN
-376 QTMAETVARMQQ
+376 V
-388 LGVLKMSALAHAL
+388 LYGVLTGTIS
-401 KTKAMTAEQVVT
+401 
-413 VLSTAATNANT
+413 LSTA
-424 TAEMLKYKA
+424 
-433 MSAGVLV
+433 
-440 HGLLTGAISIQTFAT
+440 AT

-464 FNAALTAL
+464 LKAALTAL

-520 LKKSVKDSAVARKDS
+520 LKKSVKDSAAARKDS

-609 EAESTWETS
+609 EAESTWEAS

-629 ADIGAQLTEIAKL
+629 ADIGAQLAEIAKL

-815 NFRANAEAAKN
+815 NFRTNAEAAKN

-867 EEVSNGAAVGI
+867 EEVPNGAAVGI

-926 GIANGTNSPV
+926 GITNGTNSPV

-985 VASRVTST
+985 VASRVIST

>member
-40 KNFALGGAVFSLA
+40 KNFALGVAVFSLA

-83 MGHSAEDVASS
+83 MGRSTEDVASS

-310 KGIDTAQALTPVLIT
+310 KGIGAAQALTPVLIT

-337 TVISGIEKLRVLLI
+337 TVVDMWGRF
-351 QTSAAA
+351 
-357 GMQATTMKSLLAVQ
+357 TTMWTGFTASAKSAVAVINLMTQAQ
-371 AVSKT
+371 AVCGSVTKA
-376 QTMAETVARMQQ
+376 QMVINMANN
-388 LGVLKMSALAHAL
+388 GVLSVSNVLYGVL
-401 KTKAMTAEQVVT
+401 TGTIS
-413 VLSTAATNANT
+413 LSTA
-424 TAEMLKYKA
+424 
-433 MSAGVLV
+433 
-440 HGLLTGAISIQTFAT
+440 AT

-464 FNAALTAL
+464 LKAALTAL

-506 LSKAQEELAESTDN
+506 LSKVQEELAESTDN
-520 LKKSVKDSAVARKDS
+520 LKKSVKDSAAARKDS

-609 EAESTWETS
+609 EAESTWEAS

-629 ADIGAQLTEIAKL
+629 ADIGAQLAEIAKL

-804 ATDEELAVLQE
+804 ATDEELSVLQE

-867 EEVSNGAAVGI
+867 EEVPNGAAVGI

-926 GIANGTNSPV
+926 GITNGTNSPV

-1097 RPVYMVLED
+1097 RPVYMVLDD

>member
-40 KNFALGGAVFSLA
+40 KNFALGVAVFSLA

-83 MGHSAEDVASS
+83 MGHSTEDVASS

-310 KGIDTAQALTPVLIT
+310 KGIGAAQALTPVLIT

-337 TVISGIEKLRVLLI
+337 TVVDMWGRF
-351 QTSAAA
+351 
-357 GMQATTMKSLLAVQ
+357 TTMWTVFTASAKSAVAVINLMTQAQ
-371 AVSKT
+371 AVCGSVTKA
-376 QTMAETVARMQQ
+376 QMVINMANN
-388 LGVLKMSALAHAL
+388 GVLSVSNVLYGVL
-401 KTKAMTAEQVVT
+401 TGTIS
-413 VLSTAATNANT
+413 LSTA
-424 TAEMLKYKA
+424 
-433 MSAGVLV
+433 
-440 HGLLTGAISIQTFAT
+440 AT

-464 FNAALTAL
+464 LKAALTAL

-506 LSKAQEELAESTDN
+506 LSKVQEELAESTDN
-520 LKKSVKDSAVARKDS
+520 LKKSVKDSAAARKDS

-609 EAESTWETS
+609 EAESTWEAS

-629 ADIGAQLTEIAKL
+629 ADIGAQLAEIAKL

-804 ATDEELAVLQE
+804 ATDEELSVLQE

-867 EEVSNGAAVGI
+867 EEVPNGAAVGI

-926 GIANGTNSPV
+926 GITNGTNSPV

-1097 RPVYMVLED
+1097 RPVYMVLDD

>member
-40 KNFALGGAVFSLA
+40 KNFALGVAVFSLA

-83 MGHSAEDVASS
+83 MGHSTEDVASS

-310 KGIDTAQALTPVLIT
+310 KGIGAAQALTPVLIT

-337 TVISGIEKLRVLLI
+337 TVVDMWGRF
-351 QTSAAA
+351 
-357 GMQATTMKSLLAVQ
+357 TTMWTGFTASAKSAVAVINLMTQAQ
-371 AVSKT
+371 AVCGSVTKA
-376 QTMAETVARMQQ
+376 QMVINMANN
-388 LGVLKMSALAHAL
+388 GVLSVSNVLYGVL
-401 KTKAMTAEQVVT
+401 TGTIS
-413 VLSTAATNANT
+413 LSTA
-424 TAEMLKYKA
+424 
-433 MSAGVLV
+433 
-440 HGLLTGAISIQTFAT
+440 AT

-464 FNAALTAL
+464 LKAALTAL

-506 LSKAQEELAESTDN
+506 LSKVQEELAESTDN
-520 LKKSVKDSAVARKDS
+520 LKKSVKDSAAARKDS

-609 EAESTWETS
+609 EAESTWEAS

-629 ADIGAQLTEIAKL
+629 ADIGAQLAEIAKL

-804 ATDEELAVLQE
+804 ATDEELSVLQE

-867 EEVSNGAAVGI
+867 EEVPNGAAVGI

-898 GFKENLGIHSPSRV
+898 GFKENLGIHSPSRL

-926 GIANGTNSPV
+926 GITNGTNSPV

-1097 RPVYMVLED
+1097 RPVYMVLDD

>member
-40 KNFALGGAVFSLA
+40 KNFALGVAVFSLA

-83 MGHSAEDVASS
+83 MGHSTEDVASS

-310 KGIDTAQALTPVLIT
+310 KGIGAAQALTPVLIT

-337 TVISGIEKLRVLLI
+337 TVVDMWGRF
-351 QTSAAA
+351 TASAKSAVA
-357 GMQATTMKSLLAVQ
+357 VINLMTQAQ
-371 AVSKT
+371 AVCGSVTKA
-376 QTMAETVARMQQ
+376 QMVINMANN
-388 LGVLKMSALAHAL
+388 GVLSVSNVLYGVL
-401 KTKAMTAEQVVT
+401 TGTIS
-413 VLSTAATNANT
+413 LSTA
-424 TAEMLKYKA
+424 
-433 MSAGVLV
+433 
-440 HGLLTGAISIQTFAT
+440 AT

-464 FNAALTAL
+464 LKAALTAL

-506 LSKAQEELAESTDN
+506 LSKVQEELAESTDN
-520 LKKSVKDSAVARKDS
+520 LKKSVKDSAAARKDS

-609 EAESTWETS
+609 EAESTWEAS

-629 ADIGAQLTEIAKL
+629 ADIGAQLAEIAKL

-804 ATDEELAVLQE
+804 ATDEELSVLQE

-867 EEVSNGAAVGI
+867 EEVPNGAAVGI

-926 GIANGTNSPV
+926 GITNGTNSPV

-1097 RPVYMVLED
+1097 RPVYMVLDD

>member
-202 ALKSGQI
+202 ALKGGQI

-310 KGIDTAQALTPVLIT
+310 KGIGAAQALTPVLIT

-337 TVISGIEKLRVLLI
+337 TVVDMWGRF
-351 QTSAAA
+351 
-357 GMQATTMKSLLAVQ
+357 TTMWTGFTASAKSAVAVINLMTQAQ
-371 AVSKT
+371 AVCGSVTKA
-376 QTMAETVARMQQ
+376 QMVINMANN
-388 LGVLKMSALAHAL
+388 GVLSVSNVLYGVL
-401 KTKAMTAEQVVT
+401 TGTIS
-413 VLSTAATNANT
+413 LSTA
-424 TAEMLKYKA
+424 
-433 MSAGVLV
+433 
-440 HGLLTGAISIQTFAT
+440 AT

-464 FNAALTAL
+464 LKAALTAL

-506 LSKAQEELAESTDN
+506 LSKVQEELAESTDN
-520 LKKSVKDSAVARKDS
+520 LKKSVKDSAAARKDS

-609 EAESTWETS
+609 EAESTWEAS

-629 ADIGAQLTEIAKL
+629 ADIGAQLAEIAKL

-804 ATDEELAVLQE
+804 ATDEELSVLQE

-867 EEVSNGAAVGI
+867 EEVPNGAAVGI

-926 GIANGTNSPV
+926 GITNGTNSPV

-953 SGRFSEIGAM
+953 SSRFSEIGAM

-1039 SVTITAPEVSLGL
+1039 SVTITAPEISLGL

-1097 RPVYMVLED
+1097 RPVYMVLDD